1 MKKTAARY
9 ASALFFCAVV
19 WVAAAHDA
27 AAAER
32 GLYVGGHV
40 GLGSKDAP
48 RDFYELFNDD
58 IQSFAFF
65 TPTEQTTSFD
75 DSDTAFGIAI
85 GYRLT
90 PHLAVEGGY
99 NKLGQVTYRSRASGN
114 FPLEAGTTN
123 VGIDTET
130 TGFTVAL
137 LGVLPLS
144 RDWELYAR
152 AGALFA
158 NTKLSIDIRSQGQQ
172 FIPPLGNRVAA
183 SATES
188 TTEVHAG
195 LGLGRRVFE
204 IYDLRLEYQ
213 RVFDAGDESSGGKG
227 DLDAV
232 LLGLI
237 VTF

>member
-1 MKKTAARY
+1 MNKKAARF
-9 ASALFFCAVV
+9 ASTLFCVV
-19 WVAAAHDA
+19 IGVAASDDA
-27 AAAER
+27 AAVER

-40 GLGSKDAP
+40 GQGSKDAP
-48 RDFYELFNDD
+48 RDFYELFNTD
-58 IQSFAFF
+58 IQTLGFF
-65 TPTEQTTSFD
+65 TATEQTTSFD
-75 DSDTAFGIAI
+75 DSDTAFGIVI

-90 PHLAVEGGY
+90 PHLAIEGGY
-99 NKLGQVTYRSRASGN
+99 NNFGQVNYRSRASGN
-114 FPLEAGTTN
+114 FPLEAGTAN
-123 VGIDTET
+123 VGINTET
-130 TGFTVAL
+130 TGFTVGL

-158 NTKLSIDIRSQGQQ
+158 DNKISIELTAQGQQ
-172 FIPPLGNRVAA
+172 FIPPLGDRFAA
-183 SATES
+183 SDSQS

-195 LGLGRRVFE
+195 LGLGRRLFE
-204 IYDLRLEYQ
+204 IYELRLEYQ
-213 RVFDAGDESSGGKG
+213 RAFDAGDEGLGGKG

>member
-1 MKKTAARY
+1 MKKTAARC
-9 ASALFFCAVV
+9 ASTLFCAVF
-19 WVAAAHDA
+19 WVAVAHDA

-40 GLGSKDAP
+40 GQGSKDAP

-58 IQSFAFF
+58 IQRFAFF

-75 DSDTAFGIAI
+75 DSDTAFGIVI

-90 PHLAVEGGY
+90 SYLAIEGGY
-99 NKLGQVTYRSRASGN
+99 NNFGQVTYRSRASGN
-114 FPLEAGTTN
+114 FPQDSGTAN

-130 TGFTVAL
+130 TGFTIAA
-137 LGVLPLS
+137 LGVLPLT

-158 NTKLSIDIRSQGQQ
+158 DNKLRIVVTAQGQQ
-172 FIPPLGNRVAA
+172 FIPPLGNRL
-183 SATES
+183 SGSDSSGS
-188 TTEVHAG
+188 TDIYAG
-195 LGLGRRVFE
+195 LGIGRRFFE
-204 IYDLRLEYQ
+204 IYHLRLEYQ
-213 RVFDAGDESSGGKG
+213 RAFDAGDKALGGKG
-227 DLDAV
+227 DVDAA

-237 VTF
+237 VAF

>member
-1 MKKTAARY
+1 MNKKAARF
-9 ASALFFCAVV
+9 ASTFFCVV
-19 WVAAAHDA
+19 IGVAAADDA
-27 AAAER
+27 AAVER
-32 GLYVGGHV
+32 GLYVGGYV
-40 GLGSKDAP
+40 GQGSKDAP
-48 RDFYELFNDD
+48 RDFYELFNTD
-58 IQSFAFF
+58 IQTFGFF
-65 TPTEQTTSFD
+65 TATEQTTSFD
-75 DSDTAFGIAI
+75 DSDTAFGIVI

-90 PHLAVEGGY
+90 PHLAIEGGY
-99 NKLGQVTYRSRASGN
+99 NNFGQVNYRSRASGN
-114 FPLEAGTTN
+114 FPLETGTAN
-123 VGIDTET
+123 VAIDTET

-152 AGALFA
+152 AVALVADNKISIEFA
-158 NTKLSIDIRSQGQQ
+158 AHGQQ
-172 FIPPLGNRVAA
+172 FVLPDFAA
-183 SATES
+183 SASQS

-195 LGLGRRVFE
+195 LGLGRRFFE

-213 RVFDAGDESSGGKG
+213 RAFDAGDESSGGKG

>member
-1 MKKTAARY
+1 
-9 ASALFFCAVV
+9 
-19 WVAAAHDA
+19 
-27 AAAER
+27 
-32 GLYVGGHV
+32 
-40 GLGSKDAP
+40 
-48 RDFYELFNDD
+48 
-58 IQSFAFF
+58 
-65 TPTEQTTSFD
+65 
-75 DSDTAFGIAI
+75 
-85 GYRLT
+85 
-90 PHLAVEGGY
+90 
-99 NKLGQVTYRSRASGN
+99 VTYRSRASGN

-137 LGVLPLS
+137 LGALPLS

-158 NTKLSIDIRSQGQQ
+158 NTKLSIDIRSEGQQ

-183 SATES
+183 SASES
-188 TTEVHAG
+188 ATEVYAG

-213 RVFDAGDESSGGKG
+213 RVFDAGDESLGGKG

>member
-1 MKKTAARY
+1 MNKKAVRF
-9 ASALFFCAVV
+9 ASTLFCVV
-19 WVAAAHDA
+19 IGIAAADDA
-27 AAAER
+27 AAVER
-32 GLYVGGHV
+32 GLYVGGYV
-40 GLGSKDAP
+40 GQGSKDAP
-48 RDFYELFNDD
+48 RDFYELFNTD
-58 IQSFAFF
+58 IQTFGFF
-65 TPTEQTTSFD
+65 TATEQTTSFD
-75 DSDTAFGIAI
+75 DSDTAFGIVI

-90 PHLAVEGGY
+90 PHLAIEGGY
-99 NKLGQVTYRSRASGN
+99 NNFGQVNYRSRASGN
-114 FPLEAGTTN
+114 FPLEAGTAN
-123 VGIDTET
+123 VDIDTET

-158 NTKLSIDIRSQGQQ
+158 DNKLSIEFAAQGQQ
-172 FIPPLGNRVAA
+172 FVLPDFAA
-183 SATES
+183 SASQS
-188 TTEVHAG
+188 TTEVQAG
-195 LGLGRRVFE
+195 LGLGRRFFE

-213 RVFDAGDESSGGKG
+213 RAFDAGDESSGGKG